1 MNKNIYA
8 TAFLLCLGTVWAA
21 NNYCVV
27 LGSGTVCMNGN
38 YINGSGGTFYFAN
51 NNTSGGG
58 TDGNNYTT
66 SISVNQTGNA
76 YSIVMPRNGA
86 STLIGN
92 FTVTPSSG
100 GNGNLTMD
108 SNITGWP
115 LQASNSTH
123 ITNIEVACDYA
134 SGYAIGRLSNNSV
147 CFQTLLPATAT
158 ATYLTITNAANTYTT
173 QSVFNTQNT
182 TNYNTFYP
190 YSNPYNYLNNTT
202 IPADTNDTAAI
213 NGLYT
218 NLTNTRS
225 NLDSLVTNTTNTQN
239 NLNSLTS
246 NYTTTVGYVNGLY
259 FNLTNAQS
267 YINSL
272 TTNLTNTQSNLNS
285 LYTNTTNTFNSLT
298 TNISSIQ
305 SNINSLVTNTSA
317 TQSNLNSLT
326 SNYTTTV
333 GYVNGLYTNQT
344 STQNNLNSLVTNTTN
359 TQNNLNSLTSN
370 VTNLTNVIDLGA
382 TGTNSFR
389 LNLTNGKN
397 FNVTLSSGSG
407 GENLVTLNS
416 TNGTDAHNITLT
428 WDNGTTFTTT
438 INDQSGGSGIST
450 FNATNGSTI
459 VNSTT
464 NAVVNITA
472 GNNINVAVNDQG
484 TFNISQLKLPQS
496 VLLFDEWVDPYY
508 GGSIEDGEAGMMGWN
523 VVALGTGAGASM
535 TSAQREPGRRGIMN
549 LTTGSTNGGNV
560 TVHLSV
566 NMIYFNATSGK
577 LIQFGGFN
585 IGTTS
590 GANNITYLMGFGDQ
604 TAGTAAAQNDTD
616 AIWIA
621 YNASGGNNNL
631 SLITRSNS
639 VQSENVTDIQ
649 VTAEKF
655 YDYQLIVYNNTRV
668 ELYIDEQL
676 KAILNTNIPSGN
688 TRLLGPMQKLRKL
701 GTNTG
706 ATAVMVGVD
715 YYGIRYE
722 FEEKK

>member
-1 MNKNIYA
+1 MSDPENDKRQRRRMPLLYAVIGACVLITALSINAQAGNLLQLNFGNDTKIYFND
-8 TAFLLCLGTVWAA
+8 TE
-21 NNYCVV
+21 
-27 LGSGTVCMNGN
+27 SQ
-38 YINGSGGTFYFAN
+38 INGTFLVNGSQVCTVASGC
-51 NNTSGGG
+51 SGGG
-58 TDGNNYTT
+58 TDLNNYTT
-66 SISVNQTGNA
+66 ATSFTGNIL
-76 YSIVMPRNGA
+76 STSRNGA
-86 STLIGN
+86 STLTATIPNNAITLACQNITGAASN
-92 FTVTPSSG
+92 LCTITGGGSSS
-100 GNGNLTMD
+100 GNLTMD
-108 SNITGWP
+108 SNVSGWP

-123 ITNIEVACDYA
+123 ITNLEVACDYA

-147 CFQTLLPATAT
+147 CFQTLLPATAS

-173 QSVFNTQNT
+173 IT
-182 TNYNTFYP
+182 T
-190 YSNPYNYLNNTT
+190 
-202 IPADTNDTAAI
+202 A

-218 NLTNTRS
+218 NQ
-225 NLDSLVTNTTNTQN
+225 TNTQN

-272 TTNLTNTQSNLNS
+272 TTNLTNTQ
-285 LYTNTTNTFNSLT
+285 
-298 TNISSIQ
+298 
-305 SNINSLVTNTSA
+305 
-317 TQSNLNSLT
+317 
-326 SNYTTTV
+326 
-333 GYVNGLYTNQT
+333 
-344 STQNNLNSLVTNTTN
+344 
-359 TQNNLNSLTSN
+359 NNLNSLTSN
-370 VTNLTNVIDLGA
+370 VTNLTNLIDLGA
-382 TGTNSFR
+382 TGSNSFR
-389 LNLTNGKN
+389 LNLSNGKD

-407 GENLVTLNS
+407 GANLVTLNS

-649 VTAEKF
+649 VTAEQF

-722 FEEKK
+722 FGEKK